1 MYLPSEE
8 KFLEDEGKEGGKLKK
23 SKTSEKH
30 KAELSHWQCGK
41 YLELSVFFQL
51 VLLLGLPLILT
62 LLYLSF
68 VQLETFYSN
77 SVPKSDFWNAHNK
90 VFKASLPRD

>member
-8 KFLEDEGKEGGKLKK
+8 KFLEDEGKEGGKLKF
-23 SKTSEKH
+23 KTSEKH
-30 KAELSHWQCGK
+30 KAELSRWQGGK

>member
-41 YLELSVFFQL
+41 YLGVVSLFPVSPTF
-51 VLLLGLPLILT
+51 GLTTDSNPS
-62 LLYLSF
+62 LSF
-68 VQLETFYSN
+68 ICAT
-77 SVPKSDFWNAHNK
+77 
-90 VFKASLPRD
+90 